1 MKKISTAY
9 DKFLGVLDAVSRWLC
24 AILLAVM
31 VLIITA
37 QVVLRWFGVPL
48 SWSIELAQILFVE
61 ATFFGCY
68 LGARR
73 GKQILVDMLQEKL
86 PYRGGCVLYT
96 ISHIICLAFF
106 TLIAWTCFAE
116 FPVFMLSKTPIMNV
130 RTGYLYLGI
139 ATGSVLLAL
148 ASLGDL
154 LRGKPK
160 KEEVAAV

>member
-1 MKKISTAY
+1 MKKLSNAF
-9 DKFLGVLDAVSRWLC
+9 DKFLGVLDRLSCWLC
-24 AILLAVM
+24 TILLAVM

-37 QVVLRWFGVPL
+37 QVVLRWFGIPL
-48 SWSIELAQILFVE
+48 PWSIELAQILFVE

-86 PYRGGCVLYT
+86 PYKWGCFLYMLSHVICVL
-96 ISHIICLAFF
+96 FF
-106 TLIAWTCFAE
+106 ALIAWTCVAK
-116 FPVFMLSKTPIMNV
+116 FPIFMLSKTPIMNV

-139 ATGSVLLAL
+139 AIGSTMLAL

-160 KEEVAAV
+160 KKEVASV